1 MTLRTMHWLRNS
13 GVFASHWNLLP
24 LAVMTYLGIYYW
36 WLKHLAEVLT
46 NIFVIKLTKKTPM
59 FFLWSPFSLTH
70 CSERRQSVKLL
81 LQQGLSC
88 FFIDLFQLLIACG
101 EVTQDEG
108 SVPIHNSLQKSIM
121 DECVLLLMY
130 GEKWEGGGDSRWVTE
145 VGSEKADQQPE

>member
-1 MTLRTMHWLRNS
+1 M
-13 GVFASHWNLLP
+13 
-24 LAVMTYLGIYYW
+24 
-36 WLKHLAEVLT
+36 EVLT
-46 NIFVIKLTKKTPM
+46 NIFVIKLTKKTPVLPM
-59 FFLWSPFSLTH
+59 FFLWSPFSLVH

-101 EVTQDEG
+101 EVAQDEG

-130 GEKWEGGGDSRWVTE
+130 AEK
-145 VGSEKADQQPE
+145 